1 TGYTI
6 GNASINFTGA
16 TGRYHVKLGYF
27 DERDGLAT
35 LDVQIGNHTSS
46 LNLDQNLGH
55 GGVSSQNLVAA
66 EIFNNLEITTG
77 ETITI
82 TGVAEAAEWARV
94 DYIEFIPL
102 IDSSEPPI
110 SQSPTNG
117 NDLLEGNSEN
127 NTINALDGND
137 IIKPGAGNNTING
150 GSGVDTISYD
160 YDTAGVNVDLSNG
173 IAVRKFTTTSDR
185 EFKILPLGD
194 SNTRGYPNNSQIGGY
209 RTNLWTG
216 LTVDNNFNVNF
227 VGAAASGP
235 SNIDR
240 DHEGRGAFTIDELT
254 DNVNGKIGFNNSG
267 APIYTTIE
275 NALSDSPDMVLLMAG
290 TNDLKN
296 QGDTVNNA
304 LNELG
309 TLVDRITVALP
320 NTQVLVASILPN
332 YSDAETTTKVEEFNS
347 RIEDE
352 VVNPRIANSD
362 NVSFVD
368 IFNSPLTTS
377 DFDPDG
383 THLTQTGYDKVADVF
398 LDAVLETKG
407 GEDSLSNIENIIG
420 SAYDDTLTGNAG
432 SNIIDGGR
440 GDDLL
445 TGGAGSDTFV
455 LSSQGD
461 TDTILDFELG
471 QDLFNLDRG
480 ITFTDLTITQGSGTS
495 QNDSWIGLTDNS
507 QTLAILKN
515 IDSSLISTA
524 DFA

>member
-1 TGYTI
+1 
-6 GNASINFTGA
+6 
-16 TGRYHVKLGYF
+16 
-27 DERDGLAT
+27 
-35 LDVQIGNHTSS
+35 
-46 LNLDQNLGH
+46 
-55 GGVSSQNLVAA
+55 
-66 EIFNNLEITTG
+66 
-77 ETITI
+77 
-82 TGVAEAAEWARV
+82 
-94 DYIEFIPL
+94 
-102 IDSSEPPI
+102 
-110 SQSPTNG
+110 
-117 NDLLEGNSEN
+117 
-127 NTINALDGND
+127 
-137 IIKPGAGNNTING
+137 
-150 GSGVDTISYD
+150 
-160 YDTAGVNVDLSNG
+160 
-173 IAVRKFTTTSDR
+173 
-185 EFKILPLGD
+185 
-194 SNTRGYPNNSQIGGY
+194 
-209 RTNLWTG
+209 
-216 LTVDNNFNVNF
+216 
-227 VGAAASGP
+227 
-235 SNIDR
+235 
-240 DHEGRGAFTIDELT
+240 
-254 DNVNGKIGFNNSG
+254 
-267 APIYTTIE
+267 
-275 NALSDSPDMVLLMAG
+275 MAG

-332 YSDAETTTKVEEFNS
+332 YADAETTTKVEEFNS

-368 IFNSPLTTS
+368 VFNSPLTTS

-383 THLTQTGYDKVADVF
+383 THLKQTGYDKVANIF

-471 QDLFNLDRG
+471 QDLFNLDG
-480 ITFTDLTITQGSGTS
+480 GLTFADLNITQGSGTS

-515 IDSSLISTA
+515 IDSSLISAA